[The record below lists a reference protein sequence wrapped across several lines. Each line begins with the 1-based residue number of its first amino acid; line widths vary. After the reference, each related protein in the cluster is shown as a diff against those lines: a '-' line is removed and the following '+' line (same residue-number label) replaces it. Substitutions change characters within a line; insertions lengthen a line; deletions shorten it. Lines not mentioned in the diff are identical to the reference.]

1 MGGSFGRG
9 RQLMRAGMLLL
20 ICFCLIP
27 LTSQAAAI
35 HDAAKKGD
43 IAAIA
48 AALDAGANVNDFD
61 GIATP
66 LFYAVNR
73 QHLEATELL
82 IERGADVNAGSKIG
96 GPPLMAAA
104 ARNRLEFIT
113 LLLVHGANP
122 NSTAGKQTP
131 LHVAVKHGCLDCVT
145 ALVEAGADVNART
158 ADSFARTPIHLARF
172 YEYSEISD
180 YLMAHGVMLP
190 KPAPIATKLAAAD
203 VEKGRIYFGG
213 NCDGCHNNEPGKGR
227 KTGPNLWEVVGRDKA
242 SVPEFNYSKTLRDW
256 EGAWTYEDLNTFL
269 YDPVLTTPGVLMEIS
284 GVPDETERVNL
295 IAYLRTLSDKPIP
308 LP

>member
-1 MGGSFGRG
+1 
-9 RQLMRAGMLLL
+9 MRVRMLIV

-27 LTSQAAAI
+27 LASQAAAI

-61 GIATP
+61 GFAPP

-73 QHLEATELL
+73 QHLDAAKLL
-82 IERGADVNAGSKIG
+82 IERGADVNVGSKIG
-96 GPPLMAAA
+96 GPPLMAAV

-113 LLLVHGANP
+113 LLLAHGANP
-122 NSTAGKQTP
+122 NSTVGNETP

-158 ADSFARTPIHLARF
+158 ADFTTRTPIHLARF
-172 YEYSEISD
+172 YEHSEIAD
-180 YLMAHGVMLP
+180 YLMAHGVVLP
-190 KPAPIATKLAAAD
+190 KPAPIAAKLAAAD
-203 VEKGRIYFGG
+203 VENGRAYFGR
-213 NCDGCHNNEPGKGR
+213 NCGGCHNNEPRKGV
-227 KTGPNLWEVVGRDKA
+227 KIGPNLWEVVGRDKA
-242 SVPEFNYSKTLRDW
+242 SLPDANYSKTLRAW
-256 EGAWTYEDLNTFL
+256 EGVWTYEDLNTYL
-269 YDPVLTTPGVLMEIS
+269 YGPTLTTPGVLMETP

-295 IAYLRTLSDKPIP
+295 IAYLRTLSEKPIP

>member
-1 MGGSFGRG
+1 
-9 RQLMRAGMLLL
+9 MLLL

-61 GIATP
+61 VFATP
-66 LFYAVNR
+66 LYYAVNR
-73 QHLEATELL
+73 QHLDAAKLL
-82 IERGADVNAGSKIG
+82 IERGADINAGTKMG
-96 GPPLMAAA
+96 EPPLMAAV

-113 LLLVHGANP
+113 LLLAHGANP
-122 NSTAGKQTP
+122 NSTVGNQTA

-145 ALVEAGADVNART
+145 ALVVAGADVNART
-158 ADSFARTPIHLARF
+158 DPIRTPIHLARF
-172 YEYSEISD
+172 YGYSEISD
-180 YLMAHGVMLP
+180 YLMAHGVVLP
-190 KPAPIATKLAAAD
+190 KPAPIATKLAAGD
-203 VEKGRIYFGG
+203 VEEGRKYFDSH
-213 NCDGCHNNEPGKGR
+213 CVRCHNNEPGKGR
-227 KTGPNLWEVVGRDKA
+227 MTGPNLWEVVGRDKA
-242 SVPEFNYSKTLRDW
+242 SMPDFTYSKTLRAW
-256 EGAWTYEDLNTFL
+256 EGVWTYEDLNIYL
-269 YDPVLTTPGVLMEIS
+269 YGPTLTTPGVLMEIP
-284 GVPDETERVNL
+284 GVPDETERANL